1 MGKNKELKVVFSGG
15 GTGGHYYP
23 ALSVLK
29 YLNKYYNKLEVIYFT
44 TKGRIEEKK
53 LPTDF
58 PKAKL
63 IPLNTKGLERP
74 LYNFKNI
81 NRAFEVLKDTHKVEK
96 IIKEFKPVFGFLT
109 GGYVTVPV
117 GLALKKQ
124 NIPFYLHEQNS
135 TLGISNKV
143 LSRWAKKVFVSYE
156 QTKTNDKFILTGNPV
171 RTPENEIPRSYL
183 LNFGIND
190 LNKRCILVFGGSLGS
205 NEIDELMLKVYEK
218 EKINNYIHITKNPEK
233 FKQFPNV
240 FTFEY
245 LENLYE
251 LMAIS
256 DGVISRAGATTLAE
270 IQFYDLSAILIP
282 WKGAAENHQLK
293 NALSLQKKGKV
304 AVFDEEN
311 VEIDRLIN
319 FLNCIQPKNEE
330 YIYTPKINRATES
343 IVNNILWAGCG
354 AEGR

>member
-1 MGKNKELKVVFSGG
+1 MKNNKELKVVFSGG

-63 IPLNTKGLERP
+63 ISLNTKGLERP
-74 LYNFKNI
+74 LYNVKNI
-81 NRAFEVLKDTHKVEK
+81 TRAFEVLSDTRKVEK

-156 QTKTNDKFILTGNPV
+156 ETKLNDKFIFTGNPV
-171 RTPENEIPRSYL
+171 RTPEKEIPRTYL
-183 LNFGIND
+183 RNFGIKD

-205 NEIDELMLKVYEK
+205 NEIDELMYKVYEK
-218 EKINNYIHITKNPEK
+218 EKINNYIHITKNQEK

-245 LENLYE
+245 IENLYE
-251 LMAIS
+251 LMAVS
-256 DGVISRAGATTLAE
+256 DGVVSRAGATTLAE
-270 IQFYDLSAILIP
+270 IQFYDLSGILIP
-282 WKGAAENHQLK
+282 WKGSAENHQLK
-293 NALSLQKKGKV
+293 NALSLKKEGKI
-304 AVFDEEN
+304 AVIDEEK
-311 VEIDRLIN
+311 VETDEFIN
-319 FLNCIQPKNEE
+319 FLNHIQPKNTEF
-330 YIYTPKINRATES
+330 IYTPKINKATEN
-343 IVNNILWAGCG
+343 IINNIDEIL
-354 AEGR
+354 

>member
-1 MGKNKELKVVFSGG
+1 MRKNEELKVVFSGG

-23 ALSVLK
+23 ALSVIK
-29 YLNKYYNKLEVIYFT
+29 YLDRCYNKLDVIYFT

-74 LYNFKNI
+74 LYNVKNI
-81 NRAFEVLKDTHKVEK
+81 NRAFEVLRNKRKVEK

-135 TLGISNKV
+135 ILGISNKV

-156 QTKTNDKFILTGNPV
+156 ETKLNDKFILTGNPV
-171 RTPENEIPRSYL
+171 RTPENEIPRTYL
-183 LNFGIND
+183 RSFGIKD

-205 NEIDELMLKVYEK
+205 NEIDELMYRVYNK
-218 EKINNYIHITKNPEK
+218 EKINNYIHITKNQEK

-245 LENLYE
+245 IENLYE
-251 LMAIS
+251 LMAVS
-256 DGVISRAGATTLAE
+256 DEVISRAGATTLAE

-304 AVFDEEN
+304 VVFDEEN
-311 VEIDRLIN
+311 VEIDELIN
-319 FLNCIQPKNEE
+319 FLNQIQPKNEKF
-330 YIYTPKINRATES
+330 IYTPKINKATES
-343 IVNNILWAGCG
+343 IVNNIDEIL
-354 AEGR
+354 

>member
-1 MGKNKELKVVFSGG
+1 MKNNKELKVVFSGG

-29 YLNKYYNKLEVIYFT
+29 YLNKYYNKLEIIYFT

-58 PKAKL
+58 PKEKL
-63 IPLNTKGLERP
+63 ISLNTKGLERP
-74 LYNFKNI
+74 LYNVKNI
-81 NRAFEVLKDTHKVEK
+81 NRAFEVLSDTRKVEK

-156 QTKTNDKFILTGNPV
+156 ETKLNDKFIFTGNPV
-171 RTPENEIPRSYL
+171 RTPEKEIPRTYL
-183 LNFGIND
+183 RNFGIKD

-205 NEIDELMLKVYEK
+205 NEIDELMYKVYEK
-218 EKINNYIHITKNPEK
+218 EKINNYIHITKNQEK

-245 LENLYE
+245 IENLYE
-251 LMAIS
+251 LMAVS
-256 DGVISRAGATTLAE
+256 DGVVSRAGATTLAE
-270 IQFYDLSAILIP
+270 IQFYDLSGILIP
-282 WKGAAENHQLK
+282 WKGSAENHQLK
-293 NALSLQKKGKV
+293 NALSLKKEGKI
-304 AVFDEEN
+304 AVIDEEK
-311 VEIDRLIN
+311 VETDEFIN
-319 FLNCIQPKNEE
+319 FLNHIQPKNTEF
-330 YIYTPKINRATES
+330 IYTPKINKATEN
-343 IVNNILWAGCG
+343 IINNIDEIL
-354 AEGR
+354 

>member
-1 MGKNKELKVVFSGG
+1 MRKNKELKVVFSGG

-29 YLNKYYNKLEVIYFT
+29 YLNKYYDKLEVMYFI
-44 TKGRIEEKK
+44 TKGRIEETK

-74 LYNFKNI
+74 LYSFKNV
-81 NRAFEVLKDTHKVEK
+81 NRAIQVLKDTRKVENK
-96 IIKEFKPVFGFLT
+96 IKEFKPVFGFLT

-117 GLALKKQ
+117 GFALKKQ

-135 TLGISNKV
+135 ILGISNKI

-156 QTKTNDKFILTGNPV
+156 ETKLNQKFLITGNPI
-171 RTPENEIPRSYL
+171 RTPDREIPRTYL

-190 LNKRCILVFGGSLGS
+190 LRKRCILVFGGSLGS
-205 NEIDELMLKVYEK
+205 NEIDKLMYQLYEK
-218 EKINNYIHITKNPEK
+218 EKNNNYIHITKDQDK
-233 FKQFPNV
+233 FKHFPNV

-270 IQFYDLSAILIP
+270 IQFYDLPAILIP

-293 NALSLQKKGKV
+293 NAIPLQKKGR
-304 AVFDEEN
+304 AMVFDEGN
-311 VEIDRLIN
+311 INIDELIN
-319 FLNCIQPKNEE
+319 FVNDIQPKAEDF
-330 YIYTPKINRATES
+330 IYTPTINKATES
-343 IVNNILWAGCG
+343 IVNNID
-354 AEGR
+354 EIV

>member
-1 MGKNKELKVVFSGG
+1 MKNNKELKVVFSGG

-44 TKGRIEEKK
+44 TKERIEEKK

-63 IPLNTKGLERP
+63 ISLNTKGLERP
-74 LYNFKNI
+74 LYNVKNI
-81 NRAFEVLKDTHKVEK
+81 NRAFEVLSDTRKVEK

-156 QTKTNDKFILTGNPV
+156 ETKLNDKFIFTGNPV
-171 RTPENEIPRSYL
+171 RTPEKEIPRTYL
-183 LNFGIND
+183 RNFGIKD

-205 NEIDELMLKVYEK
+205 NEIDELMYKVYEK
-218 EKINNYIHITKNPEK
+218 EKINNYIHITKNQEK

-245 LENLYE
+245 IENLYE
-251 LMAIS
+251 LMAVS
-256 DGVISRAGATTLAE
+256 DGVVSRAGATTLAE
-270 IQFYDLSAILIP
+270 IQFYDLSGILIP

-293 NALSLQKKGKV
+293 NALSLKKEGKI
-304 AVFDEEN
+304 AVIDEEK
-311 VEIDRLIN
+311 VETDEFIN
-319 FLNCIQPKNEE
+319 FLNHIQPKNTEF
-330 YIYTPKINRATES
+330 IYTPKINKATEN
-343 IVNNILWAGCG
+343 IINNIDEIL
-354 AEGR
+354 

>member
-1 MGKNKELKVVFSGG
+1 MKNNKELKVVFSGG

-29 YLNKYYNKLEVIYFT
+29 YLNKYYNKLEIIYFT

-63 IPLNTKGLERP
+63 ISLNTKGLERP
-74 LYNFKNI
+74 LYNVKNI
-81 NRAFEVLKDTHKVEK
+81 NRAFEVLSDTRKVEK

-156 QTKTNDKFILTGNPV
+156 ETKLNDKFIFTGNPV
-171 RTPENEIPRSYL
+171 RTPEKEIPRTYL
-183 LNFGIND
+183 RNFGIKD

-205 NEIDELMLKVYEK
+205 NEIDELMYKVYEK
-218 EKINNYIHITKNPEK
+218 EKINNYIHITKNQEK

-245 LENLYE
+245 IENLYE
-251 LMAIS
+251 LMAVS
-256 DGVISRAGATTLAE
+256 DGVVSRAGATTLAE
-270 IQFYDLSAILIP
+270 IQFYDLSGILIP
-282 WKGAAENHQLK
+282 WKGSAENHQLK
-293 NALSLQKKGKV
+293 NALSLKKEGKI
-304 AVFDEEN
+304 AVIDEEK
-311 VEIDRLIN
+311 VETDEFIN
-319 FLNCIQPKNEE
+319 FLNHIQPKNTEF
-330 YIYTPKINRATES
+330 IYTPKINKATEN
-343 IVNNILWAGCG
+343 IINNIDEIL
-354 AEGR
+354 